1 MKHLF
6 RFFPKY
12 RKEFLLGPFFKLV
25 EASFELCV
33 PLVMRAIID
42 VGIAQS
48 DKGYMI
54 KMALLLVLLALLGL
68 ISSVTAQYFAAKAS
82 VGMVGGLKSDLFS
95 HFQSLSYR
103 ELDTIGTPT
112 MITRM
117 TSDCNQV
124 QSGLNLALRLLL
136 RSPFVV
142 FGAMIM
148 ALTVDVN
155 ASMPFVIVI
164 PILLA
169 VTFAV
174 MLVSIPMYRKVQGKV
189 DGLVGDLREN
199 LTGVRVLRA
208 FRREKEEIKEFDR
221 RNSELKKE
229 QNRVGAI
236 SALLNPVT
244 YVIINFAVLFLI
256 WRGALRVDAGK
267 LTQGDVVALY
277 NYMGQILVELIKL
290 ANLIIQI
297 TKAIACANRIEKVFS
312 VESSLSES
320 ENAPEETARGTVS
333 FENVSF
339 AYAGASDRSLSD
351 ITFSCEAGQTVGIIG
366 GTGSGKTSLVS
377 LIPRFYDVTEGKVKV
392 NGNDV
397 KDYPSDVLRRKF
409 GVVPQQPTLFAGTIR
424 ENLLWGDE
432 NADEET
438 LKEAIDAAQA
448 ADIVRSKEMG
458 LDEGVEQGGRN
469 FSGGQKQRLT
479 IARALV
485 RRPEFLILDDSA
497 SALDFATDASLR
509 KALRA
514 LLYHP
519 TVFIVSQRTS
529 SVRYADVI
537 VVLDEGK
544 AVGIGTHDELLASC
558 PVYREI
564 HESQFRKE
572 GASV

>member
-12 RKEFLLGPFFKLV
+12 RKEFILGPLFKLI

-42 VGIAQS
+42 VGIAEQDVS
-48 DKGYMI
+48 YMV
-54 KMALLLVLLALLGL
+54 KMALLLVLLAFMGLL
-68 ISSVTAQYFAAKAS
+68 SSVTAQFFAAKAS
-82 VGMVGGLKSDLFS
+82 VGMVGGLKGDLFS
-95 HFQSLSYR
+95 HLQSLSYR
-103 ELDTIGTPT
+103 ELDTLGAPT

-148 ALTVDVN
+148 ALTVDVK
-155 ASMPFVIVI
+155 ASLPFVIVI

-174 MLVSIPMYRKVQGKV
+174 MLVSIPLYRKVQGKV
-189 DGLVGDLREN
+189 DGLVGTLREN
-199 LTGVRVLRA
+199 LTGVRVIRA
-208 FRREKEEIKEFDR
+208 FRREKEEIRSFDR
-221 RNSELKKE
+221 KNEELKNN
-229 QNRVGAI
+229 QNRVGAV

-244 YVIINFAVLFLI
+244 YLIINFAVLVLI
-256 WRGALRVDAGK
+256 WRGGVRVDSGE

-312 VESSLSES
+312 VRNSLVS
-320 ENAPEETARGTVS
+320 PETIPAEKEKGTVT
-333 FENVSF
+333 FENVSLT
-339 AYAGASDRSLSD
+339 YAGASDSSLSG
-351 ITFSCEAGQTVGIIG
+351 ISFSCSKGQTVGIIG
-366 GTGSGKTSLVS
+366 GTGSGKTTLVS
-377 LIPRFYDVTEGKVKV
+377 LIPRFYEVSKGSVKV
-392 NGNDV
+392 NGIDV
-397 KDYPSDVLRRKF
+397 RDYPEEYLRRKF
-409 GVVPQQPTLFAGTIR
+409 GIVPQQAALFAGTIR
-424 ENLLWGDE
+424 ENLLWGDT
-432 NADEET
+432 NADEKT
-438 LKEAIDAAQA
+438 ISEALDAAQA
-448 ADIVRSKEMG
+448 LDIIRSKTNG
-458 LDEGVEQGGRN
+458 LDEAVEPGGRN

-485 RRPEFLILDDSA
+485 RCPEFLILDDST
-497 SALDFATDASLR
+497 SALDFATDAALR
-509 KALRA
+509 KALRS
-514 LLYHP
+514 LSYQP

-529 SVRYADVI
+529 SVRFSDLI
-537 VVLDEGK
+537 VVLDNGE

-572 GASV
+572 DAAV